1 VIELLLAGGWLM
13 FALLACSIVAVAIII
28 ERLWVLRERKIVP
41 QNLVH
46 ELLRKLTQADS
57 KPIKLTYLE
66 NHSPLGHILSKGLQ
80 HSEQGITIM
89 RARMEDQGRHVV
101 VELERYLNTL
111 GTIACAAP
119 LLGLLGT
126 VLGMIK
132 IFSVLSGSPDP
143 EALAGGIS
151 TALLTTAFG
160 LFIAIPCLMFHR
172 FFKRRIDELAAKL
185 EKEAQQLMDGLK
197 AIAPQMAIQRRVDRG
212 GV

>member
-1 VIELLLAGGWLM
+1 MIDLLMAGGWLM
-13 FALLACSIVAVAIII
+13 FALLACSILAVAIIA
-28 ERLWVLRERKIVP
+28 ERLWVLREQKIIP
-41 QNLVH
+41 QSLVH
-46 ELLRKLTQADS
+46 EILRKLSQPDK
-57 KPIKLTYLE
+57 KPLKLTDLE
-66 NHSPLGHILSKGLQ
+66 SHSPLGHILSKGLQ

-111 GTIACAAP
+111 GTIACASP

-172 FFKRRIDELAAKL
+172 YFKRRIDELAAKL

-197 AIAPQMAIQRRVDRG
+197 AIAPQMAMQRRVDRG